1 MNDIKKRLAKMLD
14 VKTIITLSLLFA
26 FIASVMNGR
35 ANSDEL
41 VNMFQM
47 VVCFYFGTQA
57 QKKADEQ
64 G

>member
-1 MNDIKKRLAKMLD
+1 MNDIKKRIAKMLD

-26 FIASVMNGR
+26 FIASVMNGH

-57 QKKADEQ
+57 QKKVDEQ